1 MPSLLVDMK
10 ARGGALGGFVGRGFE
25 AASAYSRSVA
35 GPAAFGPAALPSQYL
50 CDEPLADVR
59 AAGCIASTSR
69 LLRRRRQPRMTLAR
83 HIPRAAATQLS
94 ELRPRR
100 TSCQSFFYSDASQA
114 PLELFGRGSLVASA
128 ARQTPN
134 RHPAPMLA
142 TRGDGRWQRE
152 DGRVRWLTAEGSCAT
167 YSERLQVTP
176 EPDARRRSR
185 RASARTTWTLLRRWQ
200 GSGARAGAW
209 PAKR

>member
-1 MPSLLVDMK
+1 MK

-25 AASAYSRSVA
+25 AASAYSRSAMPCCLSAV
-35 GPAAFGPAALPSQYL
+35 FL
-50 CDEPLADVR
+50 CDEPVADVR
-59 AAGCIASTSR
+59 AVGCIASTSR

-94 ELRPRR
+94 ELRARGEPR
-100 TSCQSFFYSDASQA
+100 CQSFVYSDASQG
-114 PLELFGRGSLVASA
+114 PFRTVWQGSLVASA
-128 ARQTPN
+128 ARQTPS
-134 RHPAPMLA
+134 RHPAPRLA
-142 TRGDGRWQRE
+142 TRGEGRWQRKMAEGRWQRE
-152 DGRVRWLTAEGSCAT
+152 GGRGRWQGSCAT

-185 RASARTTWTLLRRWQ
+185 RASARTTWTLLRRRQ
-200 GSGARAGAW
+200 GSGAGAGAW